1 MSEYFKKYL
10 KNIKFE
16 KNLRDLKKKL
26 KDKKIII
33 YGTGLLFQYI
43 NENFDLSELN
53 ILGVSDIKFSVEQDG
68 EKYLGYNVIPKSLIG
83 EKLRGTRKMLYR
95 RRYCRTNRSCDF
107 VRYSVGEIGG
117 RGIFFVRD
125 FGGHQTRGGRR
136 RLD

>member
-68 EKYLGYNVIPKSLIG
+68 EKYLGYNVIPKSLIPKYNPDYVIVAS
-83 EKLRGTRKMLYR
+83 ENYMTLMEELHLEFIEYDSIKFLPLAKKSMM
-95 RRYCRTNRSCDF
+95 
-107 VRYSVGEIGG
+107 EI
-117 RGIFFVRD
+117 IKIIWQIV
-125 FGGHQTRGGRR
+125 
-136 RLD
+136 